1 MQKFIARRLLFML
14 FSVFG
19 ATAVVFSMS
28 RMTGDPMLLYA
39 KPGGYGLTPEQ
50 EAFIRKKLGLDRP
63 LVVQYFMWLN
73 NVVHGDLGKTL
84 LDERAVT
91 KIIGEKWGNTMQLGL
106 AAGIFSVLVGV
117 PLGVLSA
124 VKRGTVWDFMGRT
137 FALLGMAT
145 PQFWIGLMFIFFFGV
160 KLHWL
165 PTGTKYG
172 YEAFPM
178 SWDNIRHF
186 ILPAIVLGW
195 YPAAGFLRI
204 TRSAMLE
211 ILDSEFVKFA
221 RAKGVRGQLVIW
233 KHAFRNAIIP
243 PLTLIAV
250 TLTGFIT
257 GAVVVEQVFAWPGL
271 GSMAIYAVFNND
283 FPLLTGITL
292 IFIMLFATANFLA
305 DLAYGY
311 LDPRIRYE

>member
-14 FSVFG
+14 FSLFG
-19 ATAVVFSMS
+19 ATAVVFAMS

-50 EAFIRKKLGLDRP
+50 TAFIRKKLGLDRP
-63 LVVQYFMWLN
+63 LVVQYFMWIS
-73 NVVHGDLGKTL
+73 NVFRGDLGRTL
-84 LDERAVT
+84 LDERPVV

-124 VKRGTVWDFMGRT
+124 VRRGTVWDYMGRM
-137 FALLGMAT
+137 FALFGMAT
-145 PQFWIGLMFIFFFGV
+145 PGFWIGLMFIFFFGV

-172 YEAFPM
+172 YETFPL
-178 SWDNIRHF
+178 SWDNIKHF

-221 RAKGVRGQLVIW
+221 RAKGVRQRWVIW

-292 IFIMLFATANFLA
+292 IFILLFATANFLA

>member
-1 MQKFIARRLLFML
+1 MQKFVARRLVFMV
-14 FSVFG
+14 FSMFG
-19 ATAVVFSMS
+19 ATAIVFAMS

-50 EAFIRKKLGLDRP
+50 QAVIRKKLGLDRP
-63 LVVQYFMWLN
+63 LVMQYFMWIN
-73 NVVHGDLGKTL
+73 NVFHGDLGRTI
-84 LDERAVT
+84 LDERKVT
-91 KIIGEKWGNTMQLGL
+91 DIIGEKWGNTMQLGL
-106 AAGIFSVLVGV
+106 AAGIWSVLVGV

-124 VKRGTVWDFMGRT
+124 IKRGTVWDFAARS
-137 FALLGMAT
+137 FALFGMAT

-160 KLHWL
+160 KLGIL
-165 PTGTKYG
+165 PTGSKYG
-172 YEAFPM
+172 YHAFPLA
-178 SWDNIRHF
+178 WVNIKYF

-221 RAKGVRGQLVIW
+221 RAKGVKERLVIW
-233 KHAFRNAIIP
+233 KHAFKNAVIP
-243 PLTLIAV
+243 PLTLIAI

-271 GSMAIYAVFNND
+271 GSMAVYAIYNND

-292 IFIMLFATANFLA
+292 IFIALFAFANFLA

-311 LDPRIRYE
+311 LDPRIRL

>member
-1 MQKFIARRLLFML
+1 MSKFIARRLLFML

-19 ATAVVFSMS
+19 ATAVVFVMS
-28 RMTGDPMLLYA
+28 RIGRDPMLLYA

-50 EAFIRKKLGLDRP
+50 QLVIRNHLGLDRP
-63 LVVQYFMWLN
+63 LVMQYFMWLN
-73 NVVHGDLGKTL
+73 NVFHGDLGKTL
-84 LDERAVT
+84 QDERDVT

-124 VKRGTVWDFMGRT
+124 VKRGTIWDFMGRT
-137 FALLGMAT
+137 FALFGMAT
-145 PQFWIGLMFIFFFGV
+145 PQFWIGLMFIFLFAV

-165 PTGTKYG
+165 PAGTKYG
-172 YEAFPM
+172 YQTFPLA
-178 SWDNIRHF
+178 WVNIRHF

-211 ILDSEFVKFA
+211 VLDSEFVKFA
-221 RAKGVRGQLVIW
+221 RAKGVRGDLVIW
-233 KHAFRNAIIP
+233 KHAFKNALIP

-271 GSMAIYAVFNND
+271 GYMAIQAVYNND

-311 LDPRIRYE
+311 IDPRIRYE

>member
-1 MQKFIARRLLFML
+1 MV
-14 FSVFG
+14 FSMFG
-19 ATAVVFSMS
+19 ATAVVFAMS

-50 EAFIRKKLGLDRP
+50 EKVIRKKLGLDRP
-63 LVVQYFMWLN
+63 LVMQYFMWLN
-73 NVVHGDLGKTL
+73 NVFHGDLGRTI
-84 LDERAVT
+84 LDERPVVD
-91 KIIGEKWGNTMQLGL
+91 IIGEKWGNTMQLGL
-106 AAGIFSVLVGV
+106 AAGIWSVLVGV

-160 KLHWL
+160 KLHLL

-172 YEAFPM
+172 YPAFPLA
-178 SWDNIRHF
+178 WDNIKHF
-186 ILPAIVLGW
+186 ILPAVVLGW

-221 RAKGVRGQLVIW
+221 RAKGVKERLVIW
-233 KHAFRNAIIP
+233 KHAFKNALIP

-271 GSMAIYAVFNND
+271 GSMAIHAIYNND

-292 IFIMLFATANFLA
+292 IFIALFATANFLA

-311 LDPRIRYE
+311 IDPRIRYE